1 MLSVNSETD
10 GIVVSEASP
19 EDISVVTTLCEHSG
33 ATSGVLISDVGS
45 LSFFMI
51 FKLLFNS
58 LLQLSCFS
66 LIYDIA

>member
-33 ATSGVLISDVGS
+33 ATLDSGVLIRTK
-45 LSFFMI
+45 F
-51 FKLLFNS
+51 
-58 LLQLSCFS
+58 
-66 LIYDIA
+66 